1 MTLGE
6 KGRKWEGKVIKP
18 RSRWQAFLLLLIY
31 LFLLFLLVGVIAKLM
46 GALVNYSKIGVWDF
60 SWAEIVE
67 MLPGVFAYAI
77 PTGVGVWIQSWLKN
91 RKESG
96 QGN

>member
-1 MTLGE
+1 M
-6 KGRKWEGKVIKP
+6 
-18 RSRWQAFLLLLIY
+18 LLLIY
-31 LFLLFLLVGVIAKLM
+31 LFLLFLLVGAIAKLM

-60 SWAEIVE
+60 SWAEVVD

>member
-1 MTLGE
+1 MLETIRKRLTLLFSGT
-6 KGRKWEGKVIKP
+6 
-18 RSRWQAFLLLLIY
+18 FLLLLIY

-46 GALVNYSKIGVWDF
+46 GVLVNYSKIGVWDF
-60 SWAEIVE
+60 SWAEIVD